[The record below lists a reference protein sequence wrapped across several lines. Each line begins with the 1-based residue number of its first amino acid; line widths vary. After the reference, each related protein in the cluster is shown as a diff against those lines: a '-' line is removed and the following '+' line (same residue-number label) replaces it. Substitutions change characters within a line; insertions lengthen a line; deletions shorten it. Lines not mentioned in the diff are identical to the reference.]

1 MNAMRLASQLIL
13 MLASAAAVWGCA
25 TSPTGRGQIL
35 YMSESE
41 MAQMGEQAFAEIKA
55 QNATSRDIQAQQIIQ
70 CVAGRIIGTLPGK
83 EKLGWEVAVFD
94 DNMVNAFALPG
105 NKIGVYEGIF
115 RVARNQD
122 QLATVI
128 GHEVAHV
135 MARHANE
142 RVSTQSLASSATQV
156 LAAGAGSAV
165 NAQAIGLLGAG
176 VQFGVLMPFNR
187 KQESEADVIGL
198 EYMAKAG
205 FNPEQAIP
213 LWENMERVQG
223 GEAPPEFLSTHPSG
237 ESRMKVLKS
246 ELPGAKKLA
255 EEARAKGLKPDC
267 GF

>member
-1 MNAMRLASQLIL
+1 MRLFVRTLL
-13 MLASAAAVWGCA
+13 LLAAAAVTWACA

-35 YMSESE
+35 YMSESD
-41 MAQMGEQAFAEIKA
+41 MADMGEQAFAQIKA
-55 QNATSRDIQAQQIIQ
+55 ENRISRDPQANQIIR
-70 CVAGRIIGTLPGK
+70 CVANRIIATLPGRQ
-83 EKLGWEVAVFD
+83 KLGWEVVVFD

-142 RVSTQSLASSATQV
+142 RVSTSTLASSATQI
-156 LAAGAGSAV
+156 LAAGATSAV

-176 VQFGVLMPFNR
+176 VQYGVLMPFNR
-187 KQESEADVIGL
+187 TQESEADVLGL
-198 EYMAKAG
+198 DYMAQAG
-205 FNPEQAIP
+205 FDPDQSIP
-213 LWENMERVQG
+213 LWQNMERVQG

-237 ESRMKVLKS
+237 ETRMKTLKKH
-246 ELPGAKKLA
+246 LPEARKLA
-255 EEARAKGLKPDC
+255 EEARAAGRIPDC